1 MRFRFLTFNL
11 GCSIAKSSNP
21 TTHIPSLAL
30 KSHTQQ
36 SHEFDDNIIKLVTP
50 KLFSEIQKHET
61 TQTPYIL
68 NKIVSFCAN
77 SGLFF
82 IGIQLHS
89 PIIKMGLDSN
99 VYITTALI
107 DMYGKCSVVS
117 AAVKVFDKM
126 PVRNV
131 VSWNTLMS
139 VYMHNQNPNFA
150 IELFSGMVKRSMS
163 LTPISI
169 STVLVAC
176 AQLEAVNL
184 GAQIHGFCVKTGFCF
199 NVVVGTGLIDM
210 YGKCS
215 DIDYARR
222 VFDDMLE
229 KNVVTWTSMVTGYSQ
244 NQQPCE
250 AMVLVREMLR
260 WGLKPTYVTYTTLLS
275 SLYYPDDLGYCKQI
289 HSHIVREGLESNSYL
304 GATLVTVYS
313 DCNCRIEDFYKLCT
327 AIKIWDQVTWSAV
340 IAGFSNLENGD
351 DALACFSKM
360 REAGVNVDF
369 FTFTSIL
376 RATGIISALE
386 IGKQIH
392 ALVLKSGYAPNVY
405 VQNGLISMYARCGEI
420 GDSGKVFSKMDRR
433 DLISWNSLLTGLA
446 HHGYGKEAVEMFEQM
461 RRTKIK
467 PDLTTFLAVLSACS
481 HVGLLDKGLEY
492 FDLMKRDYT
501 LKPNLEHYTCVV
513 DLYGRAALL
522 NEAEAFIRSMP
533 IMPAPSVLKALI
545 SACQVHGN
553 TYIAVRSAKKLAE
566 LYPNDPGT
574 YVLLSN
580 VLANG
585 GYWDNAA
592 VIRKLMCDRGLRKD
606 QASSWI
612 R

>member
-1 MRFRFLTFNL
+1 
-11 GCSIAKSSNP
+11 
-21 TTHIPSLAL
+21 
-30 KSHTQQ
+30 
-36 SHEFDDNIIKLVTP
+36 
-50 KLFSEIQKHET
+50 
-61 TQTPYIL
+61 
-68 NKIVSFCAN
+68 
-77 SGLFF
+77 
-82 IGIQLHS
+82 
-89 PIIKMGLDSN
+89 
-99 VYITTALI
+99 
-107 DMYGKCSVVS
+107 
-117 AAVKVFDKM
+117 
-126 PVRNV
+126 
-131 VSWNTLMS
+131 
-139 VYMHNQNPNFA
+139 
-150 IELFSGMVKRSMS
+150 
-163 LTPISI
+163 
-169 STVLVAC
+169 
-176 AQLEAVNL
+176 
-184 GAQIHGFCVKTGFCF
+184 
-199 NVVVGTGLIDM
+199 
-210 YGKCS
+210 
-215 DIDYARR
+215 
-222 VFDDMLE
+222 
-229 KNVVTWTSMVTGYSQ
+229 MVTGYSQ

-327 AIKIWDQVTWSAV
+327 AIQIWDQVTWSAV

-522 NEAEAFIRSMP
+522 NEAEAFIQSMP